1 MGFFGAESGSKA
13 GGRADGVFSGAESAA
28 GKGRPG
34 KREGSATVGA
44 STASGRNGGGGTAG
58 KERGERSG
66 GRGSRRGA
74 PVADGVAHG
83 GEAPTDGAVLVERR
97 VLRAEA
103 SGAQKR
109 EGARGERG
117 AGADIGGREEHGRR
131 PCRLR
136 RDVLPHAGLRAPM
149 TGSTTLEGRSSAFPH
164 PVADSCW
171 SKKRQGMKK
180 GRGNDV
186 PRPLSLKKDP

>member
-13 GGRADGVFSGAESAA
+13 GGRADGVFSGAASAA
-28 GKGRPG
+28 GKGRPE
-34 KREGSATVGA
+34 KREGSATAGA

-58 KERGERSG
+58 EAGGPHRLRMAWRTEENRRQTEPCLSKGACFGRNHPARRKEKERE
-66 GRGSRRGA
+66 GRGR
-74 PVADGVAHG
+74 
-83 GEAPTDGAVLVERR
+83 
-97 VLRAEA
+97 
-103 SGAQKR
+103 
-109 EGARGERG
+109 ARGEG
-117 AGADIGGREEHGRR
+117 AGADIGGREERGRR

-149 TGSTTLEGRSSAFPH
+149 TGSTTLEELSSAFPH